1 MKPFKRR
8 RRGGL
13 LATFDPGEAH
23 VIASLTSQVVE
34 LLRDRN
40 GESASDPDPLAGEL
54 GLSGGPSLP
63 PDDPV
68 LQRLLPDAYRDDS
81 GEAAEFRRFTERSLT
96 SAKVANAEM
105 VLATLKDAGLDETS
119 FDDEDAEEQEP
130 LEVELDAEAVQA
142 WLRTLTDVR
151 LSLAVRLGIE
161 SDEDAML
168 LHQSEDEAMLA
179 MTELYDWLGYVQE
192 TLVTAL
198 G

>member
-1 MKPFKRR
+1 MKPFRRR

-13 LATFDPGEAH
+13 LASFEPGEAQ

-68 LQRLLPDAYRDDS
+68 LQRLLPDAYRDDAD
-81 GEAAEFRRFTERSLT
+81 EAAEFRRFTERSLT
-96 SAKVANAEM
+96 SSKVANAEV
-105 VLATLKDAGLDETS
+105 VLQTLRDAGLDDLDPES
-119 FDDEDAEEQEP
+119 EPGEGDD
-130 LEVELDAEAVQA
+130 LEVELGDDAVQA

-151 LSLAVRLGIE
+151 LALAVRLGIE
-161 SDEDAML
+161 NDEDAML
-168 LHQSEDEAMLA
+168 LHESQDEAVLA
-179 MTELYDWLGYVQE
+179 MAELYDWLGYVQE
-192 TLVTAL
+192 TLVQAL
-198 G
+198 N